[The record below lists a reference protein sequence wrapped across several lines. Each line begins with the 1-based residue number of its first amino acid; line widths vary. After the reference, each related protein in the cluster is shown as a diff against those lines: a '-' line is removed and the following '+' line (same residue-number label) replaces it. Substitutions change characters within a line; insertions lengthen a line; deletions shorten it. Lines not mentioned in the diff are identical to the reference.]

1 MKITRLAF
9 ASALILLGFVTSE
22 TALAGPHGGHVHSG
36 FHGGARVSLAV
47 GFPVGFGYGYYGY
60 YGYYPPPYYS
70 PYYAPY
76 SYYPPVAAMPYAAPT
91 YIEQGSAQSAPA
103 PAPQASPGSQN
114 FWYYCAESKAY
125 YPYVNQCPGGWQRV
139 SPTPPSG

>member
-1 MKITRLAF
+1 MKMTRLAF
-9 ASALILLGFVTSE
+9 ASALILLGFAASE
-22 TALAGPHGGHVHSG
+22 TAVAGPPRGGHGHSG
-36 FHGGARVSLAV
+36 YHGGARVSLAV
-47 GFPVGFGYGYYGY
+47 GFPIGFGYGY

-70 PYYAPY
+70 PYYYAP
-76 SYYPPVAAMPYAAPT
+76 YYPPVAAMPYAAPT

-114 FWYYCAESKAY
+114 FWYYCAESNAY

-139 SPTPPSG
+139 SPSPPSG